1 MIHFS
6 GYKYFRISSAPSS
19 SKVTAPLLPLVTFNR
34 PGCTFVS
41 SSMSSKL
48 FLRCSDGF
56 DSVGTTMFNFLLRV
70 LVALG
75 NSIISP
81 EEGSFNIAS
90 ALGRTWDELFSPA
103 KAEGRAA

>member
-1 MIHFS
+1 
-6 GYKYFRISSAPSS
+6 
-19 SKVTAPLLPLVTFNR
+19 
-34 PGCTFVS
+34 
-41 SSMSSKL
+41 
-48 FLRCSDGF
+48 
-56 DSVGTTMFNFLLRV
+56 MFNFLLRV